1 MPAWNPCVAP
11 ACADTQSTRPQ
22 SEDIMFVYLYFLLK
36 KTLERAEHSRRDA
49 YLGAAVDIGELERRM
64 RSMEM
69 NH

>member
-1 MPAWNPCVAP
+1 
-11 ACADTQSTRPQ
+11 
-22 SEDIMFVYLYFLLK
+22 MFVYLYFLLK